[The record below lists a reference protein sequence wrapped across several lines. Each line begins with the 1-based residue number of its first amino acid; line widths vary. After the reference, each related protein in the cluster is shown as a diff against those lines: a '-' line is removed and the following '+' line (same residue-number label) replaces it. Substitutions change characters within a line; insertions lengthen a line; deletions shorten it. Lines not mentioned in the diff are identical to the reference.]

1 MTSGPTTDHLPP
13 SSCVFIT
20 GGSGFLGRQLIIDL
34 VKKGFHV
41 NALARSESAAAT
53 IRTLGADVVMGD
65 LDDTSAMIEGM
76 QNCAATIHSAAKVD
90 LWGAWEDFQRF
101 TINGTANVLAAAKA
115 ANVPRFIHISTEAV
129 LAAGPP
135 LIDIDE
141 RLPLPA
147 HPNGMYPKSK
157 GMAEMLVKA
166 ANSPT
171 LQTVIVRPRFIWGQ
185 GDTTLLPKMVASI
198 KAGQW
203 IWFGGDHP
211 TSTCNVVNVSHGV
224 ILATHFGRGGE
235 TYFLTDG
242 APISFKDFISRML
255 ATQGV
260 TPPNRNAPLWFAD
273 MLAKGMEWW
282 WRTSNRTGEPPLTR
296 TAVNLFFSQVTIKSQ
311 KAEFELGYRPI
322 ISIEAG
328 LMALR

>member
-1 MTSGPTTDHLPP
+1 MTTGPTTDHLPLG
-13 SSCVFIT
+13 STIFIT
-20 GGSGFLGRQLIIDL
+20 GGSGFLGRQLITDL
-34 VKKGFHV
+34 IKKGFQV
-41 NALARSESAAAT
+41 KALARSDSAAAT
-53 IRTLGADVVMGD
+53 VRKLGADVVKGD
-65 LDDTSAMIEGM
+65 LDEMAAMTEGM
-76 QNCAATIHSAAKVD
+76 NACAAVIHSAAKVD
-90 LWGAWEDFQRF
+90 LWGTWEDFQRF
-101 TINGTANVLAAAKA
+101 TINGTANVLAAAQT

-129 LAAGPP
+129 LAAGKP

-141 RLPLPA
+141 SMPLPT

-157 GMAEMLVKA
+157 GMAEALVKA
-166 ANSPT
+166 ANSSK

-185 GDTTLLPKMVASI
+185 GDTTLLPKMVASV

-224 ILATHFGRGGE
+224 ILAAHFGRGGE
-235 TYFLTDG
+235 IYFLTDG

-260 TPPNRNAPLWFAD
+260 TPPNRNSPLWLAD

-282 WRTSNRTGEPPLTR
+282 WRTSNRAGDPPLTS
-296 TAVNLFFSQVTIKSQ
+296 TAVNLFFSEVTIKSN
-311 KAEFELGYRPI
+311 KAEIELGYRPI
-322 ISIEAG
+322 LSIDAG
-328 LMALR
+328 LKALR